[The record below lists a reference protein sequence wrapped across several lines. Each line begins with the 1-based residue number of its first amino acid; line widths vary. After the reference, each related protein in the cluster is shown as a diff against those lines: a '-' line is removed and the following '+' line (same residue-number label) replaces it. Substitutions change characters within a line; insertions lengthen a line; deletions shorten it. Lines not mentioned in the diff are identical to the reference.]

1 MDHWE
6 HLTDHR
12 LREAELVARAE
23 RLRQARERLAA
34 DRPTAPAL
42 VTVRRRWPR
51 LLDALR
57 PGATHRTA

>member
-23 RLRQARERLAA
+23 QVRRARERLAA
-34 DRPTAPAL
+34 DRPAVPVLAGA
-42 VTVRRRWPR
+42 RARWSR